1 MIHCAW
7 LQTRLDRNRDIC
19 LSATHDSCF
28 VTFVIYLQWVEQSR
42 IRKKVYFSWVLF
54 FCCIFPT
61 FFFCQKIFHH
71 KLPNPLCHARQKW
84 TWISTFNV
92 SFDTLSHCRNAEDL
106 SNLWNL
112 ETAHT
117 AVLPRFH
124 PWVKARKYAY
134 INSLLLEMFVC
145 TGDDDLQFASS
156 CFYLFPFRLSDR
168 SLRLHLTQNDQEI
181 KRMRI

>member
-1 MIHCAW
+1 MNHSDWELSKMIHCAW
-7 LQTRLDRNRDIC
+7 LQTKLDRNRDIC

-42 IRKKVYFSWVLF
+42 IRRKYIFPGYF

-117 AVLPRFH
+117 AVLPRDFYPRFH
-124 PWVKARKYAY
+124 
-134 INSLLLEMFVC
+134 ILGS
-145 TGDDDLQFASS
+145 
-156 CFYLFPFRLSDR
+156 RLGNMP
-168 SLRLHLTQNDQEI
+168 T
-181 KRMRI
+181 